1 MNRIEAVALIINDQC
16 IEKFQCKECSKSD
29 CAYWYAINAMD
40 TMSAIEQNRKIDP
53 LQIVRLSQ
61 KKAKEWIDIFSLLE
75 GGEN

>member
-1 MNRIEAVALIINDQC
+1 MNRIEAAALIINDQC
-16 IEKFQCKECSKSD
+16 IEKFQCKVCSLSD

-40 TMSAIEQNRKIDP
+40 TMCAIEQNPKIDP

-61 KKAKEWIDIFSLLE
+61 KKTKDWNDIFSLLE